1 MHEDALK
8 LYALWRLDVAR
19 DALLQESRDL
29 KGRIAAEE
37 QALADAEATLDAA
50 AQALTAAKELERELN
65 RKVDSYTK
73 RRDRA
78 QKSIDTGVATDF
90 HAAQRQ
96 VEQCS
101 ELLDDLETDLLEAMD
116 GKESAETTLERA
128 TSVRG
133 LVASRLA
140 TAQKAYTDRRPAL
153 KVAFDAVTVE
163 RDAARTEVWRDQL
176 SRYDGLRR
184 KGWSAFARVRDGNC
198 GGCNVRLNGVD
209 LSSYRR
215 AIEFVWC
222 PSCGRALGDVN
233 EEGELTEESA
243 AD

>member
-19 DALLQESRDL
+19 DAFLQESRAL
-29 KGRIAAEE
+29 KARIAAEE
-37 QALADAEATLDAA
+37 QALVEAAANQDAA
-50 AQALTAAKELERELN
+50 EQALTAARELERELN

-96 VEQCS
+96 VEQCA
-101 ELLDDLETDLLEAMD
+101 ELLDGLETDLLEAMD
-116 GKESAETTLERA
+116 GKEQAETTLERS
-128 TSVRG
+128 TSVHG

-140 TAQKAYTDRRPAL
+140 AAQKAYTDRRPAL
-153 KVAFDAVTVE
+153 KVSFDAVTVE
-163 RDAARTEVWRDQL
+163 RDAARGEVWRDQL
-176 SRYDGLRR
+176 SRYDGLRK
-184 KGWSAFARVRDGNC
+184 KGWAAFARVRDGNC

-209 LSSYRR
+209 LSAHRR

-222 PSCGRALGDVN
+222 PNCGRALGDIN
-233 EEGELTEESA
+233 EDGELTEESA
-243 AD
+243 GD